1 MGQRWVDVEGDQ
13 VTDVE
18 DEIADL
24 SESGSED
31 DEDDPEEI
39 KALKV

>member
-1 MGQRWVDVEGDQ
+1 MDIK
-13 VTDVE
+13 

-39 KALKV
+39 KALKVW

>member
-1 MGQRWVDVEGDQ
+1 MGWHWVDVQGDQ
-13 VTDVE
+13 VMDVE

-31 DEDDPEEI
+31 DEDDPEESRR
-39 KALKV
+39 